1 VQLALQLAFWGV
13 GLPLIL
19 MVIAAMWRG
28 PYKEFPVLFV
38 YVIAVFLLTVA
49 GLPAYFD
56 FYFKHSP
63 DARTRMADWNFW
75 NDLIIETLIY
85 AVVISL
91 IYKAASHFRSRR
103 IVLTGIIGGA
113 ILIAA
118 ISFVVHFERS
128 ALRKGVWMTPIM
140 LDLSFVS
147 EILDLGLWAL
157 LISRRKRDTRL
168 LLVTGG
174 LGIQF
179 TGEAIGDSLRSMAL
193 QRHSRGLS
201 YTGSFLI
208 TVADLTA
215 LYIFWQA
222 FRHRHNPTPQ
232 TSTVGS
238 GGGTAERDGR

>member
-1 VQLALQLAFWGV
+1 MQLALQLAFWGI

-19 MVIAAMWRG
+19 MVIAAMLRG
-28 PYKEFPVLFV
+28 PYKEFPVLFI
-38 YVIAVFLLTVA
+38 YTITEFLLTVA

-56 FYFKHSP
+56 FYFKHSVN
-63 DARTRMADWNFW
+63 ARTRMADWNFW
-75 NDLIIETLIY
+75 NDAIVEALIY

-103 IVLTGIIGGA
+103 IVLIGIIGGA
-113 ILIAA
+113 VLIAA
-118 ISFVVHFERS
+118 ISFLIHFDRS
-128 ALRKGVWMTPIM
+128 ALRKGMWMTPM
-140 LDLSFVS
+140 SLDLSFVA

-179 TGEAIGDSLRSMAL
+179 TGEAIGDSLRSMAAK
-193 QRHSRGLS
+193 RHSHGLS
-201 YTGSFLI
+201 YTGSFLL

-222 FRHRHNPTPQ
+222 FRRNGNRTRQ
-232 TSTVGS
+232 ASAVDSSGS
-238 GGGTAERDGR
+238 IAER

>member
-1 VQLALQLAFWGV
+1 MQFALQLVFWGI
-13 GLPLIL
+13 GLPLIV
-19 MVIAAMWRG
+19 MVIAAMLRG

-38 YVIAVFLLTVA
+38 YVITEFLLTIA

-56 FYFKHSP
+56 YYFKHSP
-63 DARTRMADWNFW
+63 GARTRMADWNFW
-75 NDLIIETLIY
+75 NDLIIEALIY

-118 ISFVVHFERS
+118 ISFVVHFDRS
-128 ALRKGVWMTPIM
+128 ALRKGLWMAPIM

-157 LISRRKRDTRL
+157 LISRRKRDLRL

-179 TGEAIGDSLRSMAL
+179 TGEAIGDSLRSMAT
-193 QRHSRGLS
+193 QRHSHGLS

-208 TVADLTA
+208 TLADLTA

-222 FRHRHNPTPQ
+222 FRRNGKPTRQ
-232 TSTVGS
+232 TSAAGP
-238 GGGTAERDGR
+238 GGIAERDGR